1 MYSKVNYTIVG
12 LFVVLFTIG
21 MVWFGFWLG
30 KYGQKDT
37 YNTYQTYFSES
48 ISGLSKD
55 STVMLH
61 GISVGYVSDISID
74 KKHINQTHVIL
85 KIKKDIPITQDMY
98 TTLKMMGITGLLSVE
113 IEGGSD
119 NSVLL
124 TPSKEHIPII
134 SSKTSWLN
142 DTKNMIENVAE
153 DVQDISKQL
162 QKVLS
167 DKNIKHFNN
176 ILANSDD
183 ISIKLKMTLDEVNST
198 IQAFKSSVEHMD
210 SNFSSAIID
219 FHSMSKSF
227 DDITNQTIPVIK
239 SIKKTTKDFQIAT
252 IKFTKSLDRGDYN
265 IKRALQPTLLD
276 IQMLSQDVSDLL
288 NTINESPNALIFRG
302 RKVKKGPGE

>member
-113 IEGGSD
+113 IEGGSN

-134 SSKTSWLN
+134 PSKTSWLN

-198 IQAFKSSVEHMD
+198 IQVFKSSVEHID

-302 RKVKKGPGE
+302 RKIKKGPGE